1 MRQRLTIGEAARRS
15 GVTAKAIRFYEASGI
30 LPPAPRGS
38 NGYRLYDGRAV
49 EVLRFV
55 RRASGLGL
63 SLAQIRD
70 IVAIR
75 QGGRPPCAHVRRLLE
90 AKLQELEER
99 LRDLHE
105 MRRRIHQSLRAWERH
120 PVRPGAVC
128 PHIEQDS
135 SPPEPARVRSRG
147 APPAG
152 AREGARRGGRLGS
165 PPPGRRRRRREGM
178 VCRAMTPRDL
188 GDALP
193 AAGLRA
199 RPAAP

>member
-15 GVTAKAIRFYEASGI
+15 GVTAKAIRFYEASGV
-30 LPPAPRGS
+30 LPRAPRGP
-38 NGYRLYDGRAV
+38 NGYRLYDAGAV

-63 SLAQIRD
+63 SLAEIRD

-75 QGGRPPCAHVRRLLE
+75 RGGRPPCTHARRLLE
-90 AKLQELEER
+90 AKLRELDGR

-105 MRRRIHQSLRAWERH
+105 MRRRIHQSLRAWDRR

-135 SPPEPARVRSRG
+135 SPPEPARVRSRR
-147 APPAG
+147 AP
-152 AREGARRGGRLGS
+152 
-165 PPPGRRRRRREGM
+165 
-178 VCRAMTPRDL
+178 TPRS
-188 GDALP
+188 GGGP
-193 AAGLRA
+193 
-199 RPAAP
+199 